1 MSQAKHLRI
10 AVIGAGAS
18 GIAAAI
24 KLREIG
30 VEDVVVFE
38 KAAELGGTWRE
49 NTYPGLIC
57 DVPSHLY
64 RFSFAP
70 NPDWSHRYSPGSE
83 IQAYMKDVARRFDV
97 ERLIRFSSEVTGA
110 AYENGAWR
118 IATTQGDEGL
128 FDAVITA
135 AGVLHHPNYPDI
147 EGLSDFAGV
156 AFHTARWD
164 HGVSLKG
171 KRVGIIGTGSTA
183 TQILP
188 AIVDEV
194 AHVSLFQRTAQW
206 VMADINP
213 PVPEEKK
220 AQYRADPASLEDRF
234 HRLAE
239 VFNSTF
245 CAAVAGENPEAYATI
260 AQACEDN
267 LETNVHDPALR
278 EKLRPNYK
286 VGCKRLV
293 VSGVF
298 YPALQQDNAEL
309 VTEGIARIEPT
320 GVRTA
325 DGRLHALDVL
335 VLATGFNPH
344 RFFRP
349 MGVTGRGGL
358 SLDQAWSGAN
368 IAYRGVS
375 VPGFPNWF
383 MLGGPNSPIGN
394 FSFLMT
400 VEHQLNYV
408 LQLVALLRDGRAREI
423 AATPESTAV
432 YNDALKAKMA
442 GSIWASGCNSW
453 YIDKNGAVASYPW
466 SYETFERDMNAPVLE
481 DYELV

>member
-1 MSQAKHLRI
+1 M
-10 AVIGAGAS
+10 
-18 GIAAAI
+18 
-24 KLREIG
+24 
-30 VEDVVVFE
+30 D
-38 KAAELGGTWRE
+38 
-49 NTYPGLIC
+49 
-57 DVPSHLY
+57 
-64 RFSFAP
+64 
-70 NPDWSHRYSPGSE
+70 
-83 IQAYMKDVARRFDV
+83 
-97 ERLIRFSSEVTGA
+97 
-110 AYENGAWR
+110 
-118 IATTQGDEGL
+118 
-128 FDAVITA
+128 DA
-135 AGVLHHPNYPDI
+135 
-147 EGLSDFAGV
+147 
-156 AFHTARWD
+156 
-164 HGVSLKG
+164 
-171 KRVGIIGTGSTA
+171 
-183 TQILP
+183 
-188 AIVDEV
+188 

-206 VMADINP
+206 VMADVNP

-234 HRLAE
+234 HRLAD

-267 LETNVHDPALR
+267 LNTNVHDPALR

-309 VTEGIARIEPT
+309 VTEGIARIEPE
-320 GVRTA
+320 GVRTV

-349 MGVTGRGGL
+349 MAVTGRGGL
-358 SLDQAWSGAN
+358 SLDQAWSDAN

-375 VPGFPNWF
+375 VPDFPNWF

-394 FSFLMT
+394 FSFLRT

-408 LQLVALLRDGRAREI
+408 LQLVALLRDGQACEI
-423 AATPESTAV
+423 AARPESTAV

-466 SYETFERDMNAPVLE
+466 SYETFERDMSAPVLE
-481 DYELV
+481 DYELLSAAAPARRHPALLRPASAGLGAQRATAGFPARMVRNAHASILRQRPDLRARFSSVRALVGRIDPGRSVRGVQSPQQTTRGLRRASRRLGSAAGSSLVSAGPGPVPAPVGPQLDFGPDLQGFVLPSRDQQTSASLLARAGISQTGGMKQVLK